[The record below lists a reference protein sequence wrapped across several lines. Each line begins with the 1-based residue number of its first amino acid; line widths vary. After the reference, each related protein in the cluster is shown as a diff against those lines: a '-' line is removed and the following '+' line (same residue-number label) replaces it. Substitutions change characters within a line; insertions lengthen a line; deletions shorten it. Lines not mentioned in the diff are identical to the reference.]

1 VRARVQRSA
10 GRRPPPA
17 PRRVVSLER
26 ALSKLGIASRV
37 EARRCIETGRVRVGD
52 RVVRDPRWRVDPDL
66 DRIAVDGVPARR
78 ATAVYL
84 VLHKPVGVVT
94 TRRDPEGRR
103 TVYDLLPADAPH
115 LGAVGRLDLDS
126 SGLLLFT
133 NDTRLAARLTDPLTH
148 VTKVY
153 DVRLDAPITA
163 ADAARLASG
172 VVLSGRRTR
181 PARIEPNRSA
191 RRDARA
197 RQDSRRRA
205 ADANDAGTEWRVTL
219 VEGRNRQVRRMFESL
234 GRVVLVLHRPQF
246 GPLSLQG
253 LAPGAWRW
261 LGTGEIRALERCAP
275 VA

>member
-1 VRARVQRSA
+1 
-10 GRRPPPA
+10 
-17 PRRVVSLER
+17 VSLER

-163 ADAARLASG
+163 ADAARLG
-172 VVLSGRRTR
+172 IRRRLER
-181 PARIEPNRSA
+181 PAHAAGPHRANRSA

-197 RQDSRRRA
+197 GQIRA
-205 ADANDAGTEWRVTL
+205 G
-219 VEGRNRQVRRMFESL
+219 VRRM
-234 GRVVLVLHRPQF
+234 RTMP
-246 GPLSLQG
+246 GPN
-253 LAPGAWRW
+253 GA
-261 LGTGEIRALERCAP
+261 
-275 VA
+275 